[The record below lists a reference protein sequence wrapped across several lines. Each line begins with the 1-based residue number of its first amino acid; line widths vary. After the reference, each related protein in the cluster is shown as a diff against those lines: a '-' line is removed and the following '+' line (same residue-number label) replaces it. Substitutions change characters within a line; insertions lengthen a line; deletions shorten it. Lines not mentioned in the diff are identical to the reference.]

1 MKPILIFFS
10 SFFVSLLTIFGAT
23 AQSEADTI
31 QYFLNKYTNYKNLSI
46 ERQDLLAVAALYR
59 SIDEKDTAWADIA
72 IKVSNKRIVDLSVTG
87 LNKTTLPESL
97 LRLDALEGLAI
108 KGCYLYKL
116 PSLKAFPKLK
126 YLGIWSSRLRDTLVV
141 DESYKNLEVFGLHE
155 FHAKK
160 IRFAEN
166 LNIKTL
172 YLIDGEMTLLSKT
185 FANLKKV
192 EEIHIGGNRLTDF
205 DLSMLPSL
213 KQINCY
219 RNQIPT
225 INRKHLVL
233 RHKNISIKFDEY

>member
-1 MKPILIFFS
+1 MKPVLIFFS
-10 SFFVSLLTIFGAT
+10 SFFVSLFTIFGAT

-59 SIDEKDTAWADIA
+59 SIDEKDTAWADIT

-87 LNKTTLPESL
+87 LNKITLPESL

-108 KGCYLYKL
+108 KGCYLYNL

-126 YLGIWSSRLRDTLVV
+126 YLGIWTSRLRDTLVV
-141 DESYKNLEVFGLHE
+141 DESYKNLEVLGLHE

-172 YLIDGEMTLLSKT
+172 YLIDGEMILLGKT

-192 EEIHIGGNRLTDF
+192 EEIHVGGNRLTDF
-205 DLSMLPSL
+205 DLSMLPNL

-219 RNQIPT
+219 RNQIQT
-225 INRKHLVL
+225 INRKRLIL
-233 RHKNISIKFDEY
+233 RHKKISIKFDEY